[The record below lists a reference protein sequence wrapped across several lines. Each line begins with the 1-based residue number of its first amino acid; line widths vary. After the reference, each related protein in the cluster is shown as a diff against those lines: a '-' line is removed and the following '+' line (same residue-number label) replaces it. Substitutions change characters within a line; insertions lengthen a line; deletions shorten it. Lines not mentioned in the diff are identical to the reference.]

1 MIINTYEKGERG
13 RACSELLAKKCVGR
27 SVGSITV
34 LPVPSTR
41 DGVHLKDSELLLASV
56 TSGLGE
62 GDLLIGYGIP
72 SEQVEA
78 VAAAGGRVYDAGSD
92 EWFLQRNAEL
102 TAECAL
108 GILLSSSG
116 GRALGD
122 MSFGIVGY
130 GRIGKRLSRLLLF
143 LGARVRVFT
152 TREEV
157 RLELCEYG
165 LGAEMSS
172 PDAELYGLDVLINTA
187 PAVIF
192 NENSAFPENMRVI
205 DLASGK
211 NFPWL
216 DGVESYPSVPAKM
229 FPTSSGRTLALAAMR
244 SLFPESISE

>member
-13 RACSELLAKKCVGR
+13 RACAELLREMGGFISAGR
-27 SVGSITV
+27 VTV
-34 LPVPSTR
+34 LPIPTTR
-41 DGVHLKDSELLLASV
+41 DGVHLKDSDV
-56 TSGLGE
+56 TLTDACAEVGSG
-62 GDLLIGYGIP
+62 DVVIGYGIP
-72 SEQVEA
+72 SNIAGA
-78 VAAAGGRVYDAGSD
+78 VACAGGRVYDAGCD
-92 EWFLQRNAEL
+92 EWFLEKNAEL
-102 TAECAL
+102 TAECTL

-116 GRALGD
+116 GRALRD
-122 MSFGIVGY
+122 MTFGVVGY

-165 LGAEMSS
+165 LGAEISS
-172 PDAELYGLDVLINTA
+172 PTASLDGIDVLINTA

-192 NENSAFPENMRVI
+192 NEASDFPKAMRII

-216 DGVESYPSVPAKM
+216 DSVESYPSIPARM
-229 FPTSSGRTLALAAMR
+229 FPTSSGRTLAEAALR
-244 SLFPESISE
+244 SLRGE